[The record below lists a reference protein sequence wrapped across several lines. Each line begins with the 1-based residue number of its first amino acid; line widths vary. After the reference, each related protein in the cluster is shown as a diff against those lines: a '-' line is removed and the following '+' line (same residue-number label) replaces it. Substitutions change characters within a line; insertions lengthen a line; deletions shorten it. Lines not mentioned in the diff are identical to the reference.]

1 MSVAAQPHLLG
12 RIAVSAKLITQDQLL
27 EALREQDHLGAT
39 KRLGDILVE
48 MGYISPAQLDWL
60 LRAQQTLIER
70 QRQAEAVEQRQAEA
84 EQRHSLGDRG
94 ALGVPARAT
103 QPAQPVSVA
112 RAAAPATVSP
122 GPVAAVPAAREAQ
135 DPRGEARPVTASRLA
150 APTPSSAPRPAPIAA
165 PAVSSSQGEP
175 ALNRIL
181 AKAIQ
186 IHASDVHIHT
196 GLPIQMR
203 VAGRLIKANSPA
215 LEPAQSEALIL
226 EILAEDER
234 AHFLAH
240 NDLDFAYSIPGVGRF
255 RGNVYRQRRGI
266 DAVFRPIPLEPPTL
280 EHLGMPSSIAKL
292 TSFHQGLVLVTGPA
306 GCGKSSTL
314 AALINLIN
322 EDRPDHIITVEDP
335 IEFVHTSKHC
345 VVNQR
350 QVRKHT
356 GSFANALRAALR
368 EDPDVIAI
376 GELRD
381 LETISLAIT
390 AAETGHLVLGTL
402 HTNDAARTINRI
414 LDAYPPDQQS
424 QIRAMIS
431 ESLRAIVSQKLLPTV
446 DGTRQVAALEILLVN
461 IAVSNLIREER
472 VFQLRSVMQ
481 TGRNLGMCLFDD
493 SLLDLVKKGLI
504 SKETARLH
512 SEDPK
517 LFADGSPEMVAKTS
531 REASL
536 PPPAGST
543 RAR

>member
-1 MSVAAQPHLLG
+1 MTTSPQPSLMG

-27 EALREQDHLGAT
+27 EALRAQDHMGAT
-39 KRLGDILVE
+39 KRLGDILLE
-48 MGYISPAQLDWL
+48 LGYISQAQLDWL
-60 LRAQQTLIER
+60 LRAQATLIER
-70 QRQAEAVEQRQAEA
+70 QHQAEA
-84 EQRHSLGDRG
+84 EAQRQTQIEQQKSFAENASG
-94 ALGVPARAT
+94 PAAPGGSTSRPTVAVAPSSPT
-103 QPAQPVSVA
+103 GPAQV
-112 RAAAPATVSP
+112 RAQSP
-122 GPVAAVPAAREAQ
+122 S
-135 DPRGEARPVTASRLA
+135 GERMLDRVLT
-150 APTPSSAPRPAPIAA
+150 
-165 PAVSSSQGEP
+165 
-175 ALNRIL
+175 
-181 AKAIQ
+181 KAIQ
-186 IHASDVHIHT
+186 LHASDVHVHT

-203 VAGRLIKANSPA
+203 VGGRLLKSNGAP
-215 LEPAQSEALIL
+215 LEPGQSESLIL
-226 EILAEDER
+226 EILTESER
-234 AHFLAH
+234 AHFTAH
-240 NDLDFAYSIPGVGRF
+240 NDLDFAYTLAGVGRF

-280 EHLGMPSSIAKL
+280 DDLGLPSSLAKL
-292 TSFHQGLVLVTGPA
+292 TGYHQGLVLVTGPA
-306 GCGKSSTL
+306 GCGKSSTM

-335 IEFVHTSKHC
+335 IEFAHRSKTC

-356 GSFANALRAALR
+356 GSFASALRAALR

-431 ESLRAIVSQKLLPTV
+431 ESLRAIVSQKLVPTV
-446 DGTRQVAALEILLVN
+446 DGSRRVPALEILLVN

-481 TGRNLGMCLFDD
+481 TGRNLGMRLFDD
-493 SLLDLVKKGLI
+493 SLLELMRAGTI
-504 SKETARLH
+504 SKETARKH
-512 SEDPK
+512 GDDPK
-517 LFADGSPEMVAKTS
+517 LFA
-531 REASL
+531 
-536 PPPAGST
+536 
-543 RAR
+543 